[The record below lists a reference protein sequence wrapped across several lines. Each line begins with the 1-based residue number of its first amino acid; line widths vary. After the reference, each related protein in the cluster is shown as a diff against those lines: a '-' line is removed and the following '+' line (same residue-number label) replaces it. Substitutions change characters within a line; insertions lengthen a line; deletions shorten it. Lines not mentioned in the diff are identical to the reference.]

1 LESATGYCRRCTHF
15 ACGPHGRLMRR
26 FFRRDPSPLAR
37 PRLLLHA
44 ALDLIMV
51 ALGLFLILSE
61 WPSLLLPLL
70 GWVLGAAISVAPS
83 SPQARRDAAKWGR
96 PAPDSEIRTPR
107 R

>member
-1 LESATGYCRRCTHF
+1 
-15 ACGPHGRLMRR
+15 MRR